1 MALVIATLFW
11 ARAIEGLVFFLTA
24 AAGLFVLYML
34 VTLLRLRKDATG
46 PVYRGGIG
54 QWSWAAHRI
63 TGVLVIA
70 FLFGHI
76 VDTFAIG
83 FGPELYDET
92 IALYQQW
99 WFKPFE
105 VMLIAAVLFHALNG
119 LRIILFDFWPR
130 LALKHK
136 TFAYAQLVLFVIGF
150 TPAAVIMMRSA
161 IEDSPLKDI
170 L

>member
-1 MALVIATLFW
+1 VSGTEIA
-11 ARAIEGLVFFLTA
+11 ARSIEGLVFILTA
-24 AAGLFVLYML
+24 GAGLFVLYMF
-34 VTLLRLRKDATG
+34 VTLFRLRKSQKG
-46 PVYRGGIG
+46 SVYKGGIG

-63 TGVLVIA
+63 TGVLVMA

-76 VDTFAIG
+76 VDTFAVG

-92 IALYQQW
+92 IALYKQW

-119 LRIILFDFWPR
+119 LRIILFDFWPK
-130 LALKHK
+130 LALKQK
-136 TFAYAQLVLFVIGF
+136 AFAYAELVLFVIGF
-150 TPAAVIMMRSA
+150 TPVAIIMMRSA